1 MKGKYIT
8 TSLMLA
14 VLAGGKAGTSVI
26 VDETAASTKD
36 HTLIWSKTVASA
48 KANMLEMSGR
58 DELKMA

>member
-14 VLAGGKAGTSVI
+14 VLAGGKAGTSVL
-26 VDETAASTKD
+26 VDEITASTKD
-36 HTLIWSKTVASA
+36 HTMIWSKTVASA
-48 KANMLEMSGR
+48 KKNMQQMAGR

>member
-14 VLAGGKAGTSVI
+14 VLAGGKAGTSVL
-26 VDETAASTKD
+26 VDETKASTTD
-36 HTLIWSKTVASA
+36 HTLIWSKTVAA
-48 KANMLEMSGR
+48 ANENMRQMADR

>member
-14 VLAGGKAGTSVI
+14 VLAGGKAGNSVI
-26 VDETAASTKD
+26 VDETTASTMD
-36 HTLIWSKTVASA
+36 HTMIWSKTVATA
-48 KANMLEMSGR
+48 KANMLQMADR